1 VENPSDAA
9 DTPTNQLVLLASIAE
24 TRPLR
29 HTPAGLPA
37 LDLLLEHQSQ
47 QQEIEG
53 VQRAVH
59 MRLKAVA
66 FGTLAERL
74 ARQALESCWWFRGFL
89 AAARGGKGVVLHLQD
104 IHPIY

>member
-1 VENPSDAA
+1 VDIPGPEAS
-9 DTPTNQLVLLASIAE
+9 TNQLVLLAHIAE

-47 QQEIEG
+47 QHAMEG
-53 VQRAVH
+53 VQRSVAL
-59 MRLKAVA
+59 RLKAIA

-74 ARQALESCWWFRGFL
+74 ARQALASCWWFRGFL
-89 AAARGGKGVVLHLQD
+89 TAARGGKGVVLHLQD
-104 IHPIY
+104 IHPTY